1 MLLALL
7 LFASLVDDVRGFVA
21 HHDLA
26 AGERVARTYQA
37 RSGSTAEFAAA
48 LSWLARG
55 ALDARN
61 YDRADAYAAETRKLS
76 LDLLRNRKLDAD
88 AWLPMALGASIEV
101 HAQALAARGEVPE
114 ALGFLREQLQ
124 AYGATSIHERISK
137 NINLID
143 LEGKPAPPLDV
154 REWLGPRPASLES
167 LRGHPV
173 LLFFWAH
180 WCPDCKAEAPVVAS
194 LAKIYGPKG
203 LVVVSP
209 TKYYGYTAR
218 GADATPAAE
227 KPYIERVW
235 QQYYAALANVPV
247 PISGENFERY
257 GASTMPTLVLIDA
270 AGVVRFYHPGNAG
283 EADLAARVQAL
294 LRR

>member
-1 MLLALL
+1 MLPALL

-26 AGERVARTYQA
+26 AGERVARAYQA

-76 LDLLRNRKLDAD
+76 LDLLRTRKLDAD

-124 AYGATSIHERISK
+124 AYGTTDFGILNWPTS
-137 NINLID
+137 
-143 LEGKPAPPLDV
+143 AV
-154 REWLGPRPASLES
+154 
-167 LRGHPV
+167 
-173 LLFFWAH
+173 
-180 WCPDCKAEAPVVAS
+180 
-194 LAKIYGPKG
+194 
-203 LVVVSP
+203 
-209 TKYYGYTAR
+209 
-218 GADATPAAE
+218 
-227 KPYIERVW
+227 
-235 QQYYAALANVPV
+235 
-247 PISGENFERY
+247 
-257 GASTMPTLVLIDA
+257 
-270 AGVVRFYHPGNAG
+270 
-283 EADLAARVQAL
+283 
-294 LRR
+294 